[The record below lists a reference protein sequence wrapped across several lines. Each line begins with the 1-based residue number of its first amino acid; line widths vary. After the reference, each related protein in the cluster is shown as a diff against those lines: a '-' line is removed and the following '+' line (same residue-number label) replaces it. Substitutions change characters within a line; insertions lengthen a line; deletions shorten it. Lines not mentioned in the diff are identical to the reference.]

1 MQISN
6 SNNFLAYEYSYDEV
20 IATLLRFHR
29 WRDKQVSIQGN
40 LFTNHIKSCIV
51 LSLLLLFNTIE
62 LKIDNVD
69 DFHDF
74 DNWLKIN
81 YQGLYGW
88 QKIRQ
93 IFLDN
98 FVPCNDF
105 EKEVV
110 QKIKELELPST
121 FGIKVY
127 APILR

>member
-1 MQISN
+1 MQVSN
-6 SNNFLAYEYSYDEV
+6 SSTLLNYEYSYDEV
-20 IATLLRFHR
+20 IAILLKYYR
-29 WRDKQVSIQGN
+29 WRDKRILLQGN
-40 LFTNHIKSCIV
+40 LFTDHVKSCII

-69 DFHDF
+69 DFYDF

-81 YQGLYGW
+81 YHGLYGW

-93 IFLDN
+93 LFLDN